1 MKKYFGIFFL
11 SILLVV
17 GYLGIEYIERKAK
30 IIDNWCFSDEQIK
43 EYGPFWI
50 TVPSAENSGLPTD
63 VNGIM
68 FEDEPD
74 VIYLVLPKTVNTKK
88 LSIIL
93 GTAMSQ
99 IMKQEE

>member
-11 SILLVV
+11 SVLLIV
-17 GYLGIEYIERKAK
+17 GYLGLEYFARKAK

-50 TVPSAENSGLPTD
+50 TVPAAENSGLPTD

-68 FEDEPD
+68 
-74 VIYLVLPKTVNTKK
+74 LR
-88 LSIIL
+88 IIIKSEL
-93 GTAMSQ
+93 
-99 IMKQEE
+99 